1 MLPTREPAVNAV
13 VTNTIVNWLHL
24 PEVRLEQT
32 CFLFHTTE
40 QPCKYNENTC
50 EGWDNISATNHGADL
65 RGSKGNVCITIR
77 QRVYRKYVAEL
88 RRCVKVEV
96 AVLGSRP

>member
-13 VTNTIVNWLHL
+13 VINTIVNWLHL
-24 PEVRLEQT
+24 SEVKLEQT

-40 QPCKYNENTC
+40 QPFKYNENTC
-50 EGWDNISATNHGADL
+50 EGRDNISATNHGACL
-65 RGSKGNVCITIR
+65 RGSKRNVCIR
-77 QRVYRKYVAEL
+77 QRVYRKYVAGL
-88 RRCVKVEV
+88 RSCVKVEV